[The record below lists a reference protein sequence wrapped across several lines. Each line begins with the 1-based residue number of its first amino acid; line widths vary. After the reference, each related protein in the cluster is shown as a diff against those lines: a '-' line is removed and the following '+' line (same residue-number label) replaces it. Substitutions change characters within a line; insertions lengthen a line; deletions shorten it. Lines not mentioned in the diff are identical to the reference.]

1 MAAILHGNVT
11 TMYRYCLRL
20 VWLCHLSM
28 STVAFGQAQMANSD
42 QDWAVY
48 GGDAGGQR
56 YSTRTQITKSNVSH
70 LQIAW
75 IFHTGAFKTQS
86 SASNRKAN
94 FEATPVLWEGKL
106 FFDTP
111 FDELFAIDATTGKQ
125 VWSYDPAVNREAGIY
140 IVSSRGVALWHG
152 RGSAYKPCGRN
163 RVFVAT
169 LDRRLIARDADTGRP
184 CDDFGTH
191 GTVDLT
197 AGLNLTPYQRLLYG
211 FTSPPTVVGDVV
223 ILGSSIG
230 DNQSVSVAPGV
241 VRGYDVH
248 TGRQIWSWDPIPW
261 SASHHPRTGSVN
273 AWSILSADLQRDLVF
288 VPTGSPATDYYGGE
302 RPGDNRDADS
312 IVALRASTGQ
322 KVWAFQLVHH
332 DLWDYDTPS
341 EPMLFTFRGRIPAV
355 AVTTKTGM
363 IYVFNRVTGEPLY
376 PIEERPVPQSDLPG
390 ETTSRTQPFSTLPT
404 LTPLSFGADDLTIR
418 DPIERAICRQKI
430 SKLVNKGIFTPPS
443 EKPTLI
449 YPGSVGG
456 ANWGSPGLDPATNTL
471 YVHTNSLAY
480 VVQEIPNQL
489 PFLERV
495 RRYPYTHWPGL
506 MAKTP
511 APMYSAFHTPDGGE
525 HSPQTGTAY
534 QLYREAISTPKDTPC
549 APEPWGALVAI
560 NLDTGKK
567 QFSVAQGT
575 MVAGEHTGSIG
586 VGGPAVTAGGLVFL
600 GATLES
606 VLRAYDSN
614 NGEVLWEAQL
624 PAPASATPM
633 TYQIYGKQFLVVA
646 AGGYGMFGTKQDDS
660 LVAFALPKPETL
672 KTDVT
677 TSHRHR

>member
-1 MAAILHGNVT
+1 M
-11 TMYRYCLRL
+11 LRL
-20 VWLCHLSM
+20 LGGFVLLHLLAGALLCQ
-28 STVAFGQAQMANSD
+28 TQAPAGIG
-42 QDWAVY
+42 WPIY

-56 YSTRTQITKSNVSH
+56 YSASKQITKSNVSK
-70 LQIAW
+70 LRVAW
-75 IFHTGAFKTQS
+75 TFHTGTFRIPS
-86 SASNRKAN
+86 PYSNHRAN

-106 FFDTP
+106 YFDTP
-111 FDELFAIDATTGKQ
+111 FDQVFSINAVTGKKI
-125 VWSYDPAVNREAGIY
+125 WSYDPQVNRESEIY

-152 RGSAYKPCGRN
+152 SGPASIPCGRH

-169 LDRRLIARDADTGRP
+169 LDRRLIARDAATGQP
-184 CDDFGTH
+184 CEDFGQR

-197 AGLNLTPYQRLLYG
+197 AGLNLTPFQVSMYG

-223 ILGSSIG
+223 VLGSSVG

-241 VRGYDVH
+241 VRGYDVR
-248 TGRQIWSWDPIPW
+248 TGRQIWSWDPMPW
-261 SASHHPRTGSVN
+261 SASRQPRTGGGN
-273 AWSILSADLQRDLVF
+273 AWSILSADPQRDLVF
-288 VPTGSPATDYYGGE
+288 VPTGSPATDYFGGQ

-341 EPMLFTFRGRIPAV
+341 EPMLFTFRGKIPAV

-363 IYVFNRVTGEPLY
+363 IFVFNRVTGEPLY
-376 PIEERPVPQSDLPG
+376 PIEERPVPQTDLPG

-404 LTPLSFGADDLTIR
+404 LTRLAFGADDLTIT
-418 DPIERAICRQKI
+418 DPAERATCKAIIARLI
-430 SKLVNKGIFTPPS
+430 NKGIFTPPS
-443 EKPTLI
+443 VKPTLI

-480 VVQEIPNQL
+480 VVQQIPKQL
-489 PFLERV
+489 SFWERV
-495 RRYPYTHWPGL
+495 RRYFYTHWPGL
-506 MAKTP
+506 MAKTSTP
-511 APMYSAFHTPDGGE
+511 VYSPYHTPDGGE

-534 QLYREAISTPKDTPC
+534 QLYREALSTPRGTPC
-549 APEPWGALVAI
+549 SPQPWGALVAV
-560 NLDTGKK
+560 NLDTGSK

-575 MVAGEHTGSIG
+575 MIAGEHTGSVG

-606 VLRAYDSN
+606 VLRGFDSN
-614 NGEVLWEAQL
+614 NGAVLWEAQL
-624 PAPASATPM
+624 PAPAIATPM
-633 TYQIYGKQFLVVA
+633 TYQIRGKQFLVVA
-646 AGGYGMFGTKQDDS
+646 AGGYGMFGTGQDDS
-660 LVAFALPKPETL
+660 LLAFALQEPEIRRSGLANGPSALRAGNTQ
-672 KTDVT
+672 
-677 TSHRHR
+677 R